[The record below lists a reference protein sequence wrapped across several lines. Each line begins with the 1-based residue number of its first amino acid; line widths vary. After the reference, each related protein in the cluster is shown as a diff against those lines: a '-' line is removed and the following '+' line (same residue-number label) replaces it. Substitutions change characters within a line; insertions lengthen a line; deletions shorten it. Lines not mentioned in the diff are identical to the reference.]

1 MGQEIFLL
9 LLIKKKGKKNSGKKK
24 KKSPEDIEFEK
35 TSFPTYIQLLKST
48 RANFELS

>member
-1 MGQEIFLL
+1 VGQEIFLL
-9 LLIKKKGKKNSGKKK
+9 LLIKKKEKKK
-24 KKSPEDIEFEK
+24 IAKKRSPEDLEFEK